1 MKFDD
6 LLRIVGNE
14 PAFESGL
21 LLAGN
26 VDIKNIRLQLTR
38 WTNSG
43 LLLQLRRGLYA
54 LAPPYQKISPHPFL
68 VANQL
73 KRGSYVSL
81 QTALSYYGMIPE
93 VVYMITSVTVGRP
106 CRFQKQL
113 GRFDFRHIKTDLFR
127 GYKLQDFM
135 GQKAFIASPEKALL
149 DLLYLQAGSSD
160 PAYINELRLQNL
172 DQLNLELLNQLAE
185 DYGSPGIAF
194 SVEMIINL
202 AKQDEM
208 EFEDL

>member
-1 MKFDD
+1 
-6 LLRIVGNE
+6 
-14 PAFESGL
+14 
-21 LLAGN
+21 
-26 VDIKNIRLQLTR
+26 
-38 WTNSG
+38 
-43 LLLQLRRGLYA
+43 
-54 LAPPYQKISPHPFL
+54 
-68 VANQL
+68 
-73 KRGSYVSL
+73 
-81 QTALSYYGMIPE
+81 
-93 VVYMITSVTVGRP
+93 
-106 CRFQKQL
+106 
-113 GRFDFRHIKTDLFR
+113 
-127 GYKLQDFM
+127 M